1 MYYFILKNM
10 AEKFRPIPREI
21 AGRRA
26 QRPESRFRQ
35 PRIVESDEEDD
46 LEALVRDACLG
57 TKIGVDVGRVLLK
70 ISEFLDDEALVL
82 LHQCVK
88 QRVLSDLRKFV
99 ENVGERRSTYTAV
112 CRTINEE
119 LLNDQAVID
128 WVKVELQLGIGTLP
142 KKP

>member
-1 MYYFILKNM
+1 MG
-10 AEKFRPIPREI
+10 ERFRPGLRDLT
-21 AGRRA
+21 GRRA

-46 LEALVRDACLG
+46 LEALVRDACSG
-57 TKIGVDVGRVLLK
+57 ENTGVDVGQVLLK
-70 ISEFLDDEALVL
+70 ITEFLDDEALEL
-82 LHQCVK
+82 LHQCVQ
-88 QRVLSDLRKFV
+88 QRVLSDLRNFV
-99 ENVGERRSTYTAV
+99 ENIGKRRSAYMTV

-128 WVKVELQLGIGTLP
+128 WGKVELQLGIVTSP